1 MKYLRRYNRCVMY
14 GTCIE
19 NQAVFSR
26 NDRDYPCFQKAFRF
40 MDNNSKKTYKISYKL
55 FIRKK
60 CSFPQNNFAVIKK
73 SAMRRMLS
81 CMKLLIPFT
90 YHFEEDNTYFY
101 LNMDLTGT
109 ALQHKALLMLSRSLF
124 EFPHNMCLSDALYIR
139 DLGKLGDI
147 DIRHYNLIN
156 LYLICLASNN
166 FSVDESIISRHDISL
181 LSFDKLKKKLKD
193 KRRVI
198 ISRVIPYRKEYI
210 GLKIIWNPGEDLVDV
225 FSPESINS
233 RLETYA
239 KNLERILNV

>member
-1 MKYLRRYNRCVMY
+1 MKYLSRFNRCVMD

-26 NDRDYPCFQKAFRF
+26 NDEKYPCFKKAFSF
-40 MDNNSKKTYKISYKL
+40 MDNNSNKTYKITYKL

-156 LYLICLASNN
+156 LYLICLASNH
-166 FSVDESIISRHDISL
+166 FSADESIISQHNISL
-181 LSFDKLKKKLKD
+181 LSFDELKKKLKN
-193 KRRVI
+193 KRRIV
-198 ISRVIPYRKEYI
+198 ISRVIPYRKECI
-210 GLKIIWNPGEDLVDV
+210 GLKIIWNPGEDLKDV
-225 FSPESINS
+225 FTPESINS

-239 KNLERILNV
+239 KNLEIILNV